1 MLLIIFL
8 MGAFFCSCSYNP
20 LVEHPVEVLIPSHP
34 WETSE
39 PDMWM
44 LLATSLGEKI
54 HLPAG
59 ERKAVIN
66 VPYGKTVYVAVSPL
80 GEYAPFGTFLTAAM
94 DKAELDQ
101 ERGHL
106 ARYLVDNSPS
116 FAEVISLTDGAYL
129 FSMLSERG
137 VSVFDLDRVTL
148 LRDILNN
155 RLGDGSFV
163 ALPRHSV
170 AVADIPTG
178 RWVAER
184 EDDGNFWYDGEHP
197 VLLSFSD
204 GLHCYLCRERSL
216 LLKIHVD
223 AKESLS
229 FTSVH
234 GRPRW

>member
-1 MLLIIFL
+1 
-8 MGAFFCSCSYNP
+8 
-20 LVEHPVEVLIPSHP
+20 
-34 WETSE
+34 
-39 PDMWM
+39 
-44 LLATSLGEKI
+44 
-54 HLPAG
+54 
-59 ERKAVIN
+59 
-66 VPYGKTVYVAVSPL
+66 
-80 GEYAPFGTFLTAAM
+80 
-94 DKAELDQ
+94 
-101 ERGHL
+101 
-106 ARYLVDNSPS
+106 
-116 FAEVISLTDGAYL
+116 
-129 FSMLSERG
+129 MLSERG

-155 RLGDGSFV
+155 HLGDGSFV